1 MTSNGSHPEPGPE
14 EPVHESGD
22 GPDEG
27 PSDFPGPR
35 AAYAVNWRMVL
46 AVDAAMGVVVVV
58 AGLIA
63 LVVWNF
69 YLGAFLMLVGCLYV
83 AMVVR
88 RGERWRRLRRDAG
101 L

>member
-1 MTSNGSHPEPGPE
+1 MTTNGSHPDPGPPE
-14 EPVHESGD
+14 EA
-22 GPDEG
+22 PDER
-27 PSDFPGPR
+27 FPGPR
-35 AAYAVNWRMVL
+35 AAYAVNWRTLL
-46 AVDAAMGVVVVV
+46 AVDAAMGALVVV

-63 LVVWNF
+63 LIAWNF

-88 RGERWRRLRRDAG
+88 RGERWRRLRRGED

>member
-1 MTSNGSHPEPGPE
+1 MTSNGSHPEPR
-14 EPVHESGD
+14 
-22 GPDEG
+22 PDEQPEPDLG
-27 PSDFPGPR
+27 EQAAFPGPR

-46 AVDAAMGVVVVV
+46 AVDAAMGAIVVV

-63 LVVWNF
+63 LIVWNF
-69 YLGAFLMLVGCLYV
+69 FLGAFLMLVGCLYV

>member
-1 MTSNGSHPEPGPE
+1 MTSNGDH
-14 EPVHESGD
+14 
-22 GPDEG
+22 
-27 PSDFPGPR
+27 PGPR
-35 AAYAVNWRMVL
+35 PGVDGDGDELPGPRVAYAVNWMAVL
-46 AVDAAMGVVVVV
+46 AADAAMGMVVVV

-63 LVVWNF
+63 LIVWNF

>member
-1 MTSNGSHPEPGPE
+1 MTTNGSQPDPDPGE
-14 EPVHESGD
+14 Q
-22 GPDEG
+22 GPHAG
-27 PSDFPGPR
+27 FPGPR
-35 AAYAVNWRMVL
+35 AAYAVNWRTVL
-46 AVDAAMGVVVVV
+46 AVDAAMGAVVVV

-63 LVVWNF
+63 LIAWNF

-88 RGERWRRLRRDAG
+88 RGERWRRLRRDAD